1 HYIGEFNYDSELS
14 KQEKDFR
21 VLVRPESWVK
31 IKGICR
37 EHLTGLEKTV
47 IDISP
52 NRELSEEFEDSLRI
66 KLTSENYYLKLLG
79 MAIEEK
85 PDETENIRSKGIPTV
100 RVYYIYLAEII
111 SSGII
116 KMMLAN
122 SKQYSDND
130 LRKIA
135 MEEKRKGG
143 KERVNAGLTLEPDEL
158 GAIYSSLQFKR
169 NNEPVYFGQHRLSG
183 NVPVIIEGYKLFQ
196 ISTFQ
201 KKIQETEEK
210 NKKPF

>member
-1 HYIGEFNYDSELS
+1 MIALERTATLRQINGKPDVVVKAKPFGGGVRITSPQELKHYIGEFNYDSELS

-100 RVYYIYLAEII
+100 RVY
-111 SSGII
+111 
-116 KMMLAN
+116 
-122 SKQYSDND
+122 
-130 LRKIA
+130 
-135 MEEKRKGG
+135 
-143 KERVNAGLTLEPDEL
+143 
-158 GAIYSSLQFKR
+158 
-169 NNEPVYFGQHRLSG
+169 
-183 NVPVIIEGYKLFQ
+183 
-196 ISTFQ
+196 
-201 KKIQETEEK
+201 
-210 NKKPF
+210 